1 MFKYLWASLLF
12 VLCSCTSSHP
22 ITEEQ
27 AGKPSAPISA
37 STSKIDGAV
46 KDLIADH
53 KNISDKA
60 QAILDDKPKIDPFI
74 TEETKPILDD
84 IFANAGEIQTY
95 TDKAKEHTNTIV
107 TENANIAK
115 NNDSVKK
122 LESQITKLKEQL
134 DSARQDGIRSLYT
147 SLKFFFGLAF
157 LAILGGLVLAF
168 FVDKKLGMSI
178 AGVGLLGLALAT
190 GAVYYLQTIAYIAMA
205 IIIASLV
212 VCVGIGIW
220 ALINVTKEK
229 KVLSVANIENVGLI
243 EDIKNNHLDETAKAK
258 IFGPQDDKSLVKE
271 WQSPTTI
278 KVVKAAQEELKK
290 QGEI

>member
-1 MFKYLWASLLF
+1 MFKYLAICLLF
-12 VLCSCTSSHP
+12 VLCSCKSSGP
-22 ITEEQ
+22 ETTELV
-27 AGKPSAPISA
+27 GKPSAPISA
-37 STSKIDGAV
+37 STEKIDGAI

-53 KNISDKA
+53 KSIADKA
-60 QAILDDKPKIDPFI
+60 QSILDDKPKIDPFV

-95 TDKAKEHTNTIV
+95 AEKAKEQTDIIAK
-107 TENANIAK
+107 ENSNISK

-122 LESQITKLKEQL
+122 LESQIAKLKEQL

-157 LAILGGLVLAF
+157 LAIMAGLVLSF
-168 FVDKKLGMSI
+168 FVDRKLGMSI

-205 IIIASLV
+205 IIIVSLV
-212 VCVGIGIW
+212 LCVGIGIW
-220 ALINVTKEK
+220 ALINISRDK
-229 KVLSVANIENVGLI
+229 KILKVANTENVGLI
-243 EDIKNNHLDETAKAK
+243 EDIKNNHLDDVAKEK
-258 IFGPQDDKSLVKE
+258 IFGPDSIKSLVKE
-271 WQSPTTI
+271 WQSPTTV